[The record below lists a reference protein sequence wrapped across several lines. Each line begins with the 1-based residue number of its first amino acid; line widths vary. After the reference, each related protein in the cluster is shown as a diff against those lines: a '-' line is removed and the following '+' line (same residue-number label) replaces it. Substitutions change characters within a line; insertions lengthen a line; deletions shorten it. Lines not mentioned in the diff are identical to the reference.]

1 MILYSVV
8 NPKKILIDMY
18 IATELWKENG
28 EEAKPGNLVS

>member
-1 MILYSVV
+1 
-8 NPKKILIDMY
+8 MY